1 MDRELRRTPARFRR
15 VARRTVRTD
24 TQLLVIRIRRLV
36 EVVLMAAYAFH
47 RRTRITI
54 CMAVHTCHRRMRSRQ
69 GEVRRVVIE
78 VAVQIRRYPRI
89 FTVARGAVGTE
100 PGILVVRI
108 CRLVVIILVA
118 ARTRIR
124 RIRIAIRMAARAIV
138 RDCGMCSA

>member
-1 MDRELRRTPARFRR
+1 M
-15 VARRTVRTD
+15 
-24 TQLLVIRIRRLV
+24 
-36 EVVLMAAYAFH
+36 
-47 RRTRITI
+47 
-54 CMAVHTCHRRMRSRQ
+54 CSRQ
-69 GEVRRVVIE
+69 GEVRHVVIE

-124 RIRIAIRMAARAIV
+124 RIRIAIRMAARALV